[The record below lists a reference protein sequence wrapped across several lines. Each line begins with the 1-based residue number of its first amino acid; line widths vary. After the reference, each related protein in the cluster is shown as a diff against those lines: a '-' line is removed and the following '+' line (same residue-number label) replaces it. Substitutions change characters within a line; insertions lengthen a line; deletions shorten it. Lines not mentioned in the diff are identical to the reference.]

1 MELLSVPD
9 LFADSCDL
17 FAGVI
22 TPLEPTQRLAPPPKD
37 HRLPDQTFIALQDRV
52 KVCGITGLTER
63 EKDLYRHALIN
74 AQRADAATIDAGDP
88 TPPLAPQPM
97 LTLPRYQSGGSA
109 KAFAAVVSD
118 SPPPEAAST
127 IAQVISRLLDRQL
140 EGRLLRS
147 EVGQEAFRNVADRVT
162 VIDVTDDD
170 RALSVARLLH
180 PAAHMFPKQS
190 LRMITAAARQLF
202 GPSIDTPV
210 DCLIVWTRDECGQA
224 ENRTRETGFAGDVI
238 ALASLSGIPIV
249 NLASDDHSPAL
260 RHLLAQ
266 PARTHLNSAQVP
278 MN

>member
-1 MELLSVPD
+1 MDLLSVPD

-22 TPLEPTQRLAPPPKD
+22 TPLEPMLRLAPPSID
-37 HRLPDQTFIALQDRV
+37 HRLPDRTFIALQERV

-63 EKDLYRHALIN
+63 EKDLYRCALID
-74 AQRADAATIDAGDP
+74 AKRADAAPIDAGDS
-88 TPPLAPQPM
+88 TPPSAPVP
-97 LTLPRYQSGGSA
+97 LITLPSYQAGGSA

-118 SPPPEAAST
+118 SPPLEAASS
-127 IAQVISRLLDRQL
+127 IAQAITRLLDRQL
-140 EGRLLRS
+140 EGRLIRS

-190 LRMITAAARQLF
+190 LRMIAAAARQLF

-210 DCLIVWTRDECGQA
+210 DFLLVWTRDDCSQA
-224 ENRTRETGFAGDVI
+224 ANRTRDTGFAGDVI

-260 RHLLAQ
+260 RRLLAQ
-266 PARTHLNSAQVP
+266 PARAPLNAAHVP